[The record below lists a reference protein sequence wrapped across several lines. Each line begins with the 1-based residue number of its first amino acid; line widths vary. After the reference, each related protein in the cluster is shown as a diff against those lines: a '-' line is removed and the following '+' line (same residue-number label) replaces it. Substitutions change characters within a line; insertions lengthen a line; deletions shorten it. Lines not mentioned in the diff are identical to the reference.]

1 MNRRLSGTHRGLA
14 LLLWSFCLVALFAPR
29 GVIPEVRAAQGRQED
44 LLAQSPL
51 HKLCDKCGRPA
62 THAQS
67 YTASTRYFCDTHW
80 PPPKAVNFSAGE
92 HGKGFSPWF
101 SIALILM
108 IYVPNSF
115 RAVVHFVSRGKY
127 FKVTLPGAVT
137 GLVFLS
143 IFWVFF
149 FLKYRVFISVPGVL

>member
-1 MNRRLSGTHRGLA
+1 
-14 LLLWSFCLVALFAPR
+14 
-29 GVIPEVRAAQGRQED
+29 
-44 LLAQSPL
+44 
-51 HKLCDKCGRPA
+51 
-62 THAQS
+62 
-67 YTASTRYFCDTHW
+67 
-80 PPPKAVNFSAGE
+80 VNFSAGE